1 MILTA
6 GDLIEAG
13 DIAGACEQLLDAY
26 QKTDGIGVPDSPP
39 DFVTGE
45 AADDLA
51 AMILDLMTILGCE

>member
-6 GDLIEAG
+6 GDHIQAG

-26 QKTDGIGVPDSPP
+26 QKTDGLC
-39 DFVTGE
+39 VTGE